1 MGKYTELESQQTDI
15 GRKLKRAWK
24 RLSLE
29 PEDIRS
35 LRNRVNDNITLL
47 NAFTLQQ
54 TRDDTTKLVQYQED
68 QKQRAINQEQQAILD
83 WLTSADYS
91 PQQNDFLKERQA
103 GTGQWLL
110 DSSQFKNWVE
120 TSKQTLFCPGIPGAG
135 KTILTS
141 VVVEELSTRFHNDS
155 SIVVAY
161 VYCNYKRQT
170 EQTLENLLASL
181 LKQLAQS
188 RPSLPESVKSLHD
201 RCRAKKAPP
210 SVDDISSVLQ
220 SVAAE
225 YLRVFILIDAL
236 DECRAQDDCRTQM
249 LSKLSNLQN
258 KCGANLFVT
267 SRFIPVIVEKFKEDP
282 SLEIRANEQDVWRY
296 IDGHISHLP
305 SCVRNSPDLQ
315 QEIKTEIV
323 KAVDGMYVSFSTLY

>member
-1 MGKYTELESQQTDI
+1 LGKYTELESQQTDI

-29 PEDIRS
+29 LEDIRN
-35 LRNRVNDNITLL
+35 LQNRVNDNITLL

-54 TRDDTTKLVQYQED
+54 TRDDTAKLVQYQED
-68 QKQRAINQEQQAILD
+68 QKQRAMNQEQQAILD

-91 PQQNDFLKERQA
+91 PQQNNFLKERQA

-110 DSSQFKNWVE
+110 DSSQFNNWVE
-120 TSKQTLFCPGIPGAG
+120 TTKQTLFCPGIPGAG

-161 VYCNYKRQT
+161 IYCNFKRQI

-188 RPSLPESVKSLHD
+188 RPSLLESVKSLHD
-201 RCRAKKAPP
+201 RCRARKAQP

-236 DECRAQDDCRTQM
+236 DECRAHDCRTQM
-249 LSKLSNLQN
+249 LSKLSDLQN
-258 KCGANLFVT
+258 KCGTNLFIT
-267 SRFIPVIVEKFKEDP
+267 SRSIPEIIEKFKQDP
-282 SLEIRANEQDVWRY
+282 SLEIRANEHDVWRY
-296 IDGHISHLP
+296 INGHISHLP

-315 QEIKTEIV
+315 QEIKTRIV
-323 KAVDGMYVSFSTLY
+323 KAVDGMYVSFRTLY